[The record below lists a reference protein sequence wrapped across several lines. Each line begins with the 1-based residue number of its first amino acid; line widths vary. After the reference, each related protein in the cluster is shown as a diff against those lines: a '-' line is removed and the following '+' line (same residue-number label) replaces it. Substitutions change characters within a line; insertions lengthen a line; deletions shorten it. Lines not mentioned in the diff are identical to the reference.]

1 MSFSAPKVYT
11 MPGFRTNVKN
21 LQAITKGIKS
31 ASFKAKAQE
40 IVNLYV
46 DKKIRNIRTAEN
58 ALFRLSQ
65 PRYQRSGQAE
75 VAYQKV
81 VNQYR
86 GAEPMTGRLR
96 RETLRKDIKTYSA
109 TMILFKKVENW
120 KKEAKKEPD
129 PTLLVNVTPELKQEV
144 KTRKFRDLRQFYIG
158 TFDIR
163 LDGVDLEW
171 LQSVHETLI
180 RKDRKVGVDKD
191 GNDIFDPDFP
201 KMVKLMIDKNV
212 IFKDLMESTGNSY
225 LEAVYLMNI
234 TDSETKGRAFE
245 PRKRKNRD
253 TAKVGA
259 YYLYNYV
266 AMDLTKDTFKEAI
279 QNNNYTK
286 DECFLNTIYDFYRDN
301 LLNPDKKRNVITR
314 EIILETIGKTEEN
327 VKEGLSI
334 DDVLPFFEKHR
345 LQLRIFD
352 KFYQVDPDNTGQ
364 VRGFGLGLYYARQ
377 FVQNHFHRRR
387 GQILRGMHPV
397 EGRPVGRAMGL
408 AD

>member
-1 MSFSAPKVYT
+1 
-11 MPGFRTNVKN
+11 
-21 LQAITKGIKS
+21 
-31 ASFKAKAQE
+31 
-40 IVNLYV
+40 
-46 DKKIRNIRTAEN
+46 
-58 ALFRLSQ
+58 
-65 PRYQRSGQAE
+65 
-75 VAYQKV
+75 
-81 VNQYR
+81 
-86 GAEPMTGRLR
+86 MTGRLR

-109 TMILFKKVENW
+109 TMILFKKVDDWTKE
-120 KKEAKKEPD
+120 KKKQPD
-129 PTLLVNVTPELKQEV
+129 PTLLVNVDAELKQEV

-180 RKDRKVGVDKD
+180 RKDRVVGKDKD

-266 AMDLTKDTFKEAI
+266 AMDLTDRKS
-279 QNNNYTK
+279 
-286 DECFLNTIYDFYRDN
+286 
-301 LLNPDKKRNVITR
+301 V
-314 EIILETIGKTEEN
+314 
-327 VKEGLSI
+327 V
-334 DDVLPFFEKHR
+334 
-345 LQLRIFD
+345 
-352 KFYQVDPDNTGQ
+352 
-364 VRGFGLGLYYARQ
+364 
-377 FVQNHFHRRR
+377 
-387 GQILRGMHPV
+387 
-397 EGRPVGRAMGL
+397 
-408 AD
+408 